1 MLADARVQLGDLRGA
16 REAVERMLDLRP
28 GVASFARASYAAEL
42 RGDLDGAR
50 RYLQYAHEDA
60 RVPADLAYA
69 RHQLGELALHAH
81 DFETADRWYARA
93 LETDPGYTPA
103 LAGRARAA
111 ALGGRLDEALT
122 RYEGVVRRLPLPQY
136 LIEQGEV
143 RLKAGLP
150 ADWTLLDAQR
160 DLLARTGVR
169 DDLTW
174 AEFEADHGDP
184 DEAVRHARAEYA
196 RNPGLIAADAL
207 GWALFKAD
215 RPREALR
222 YAKQATSTGWRH
234 PVLRYHRAEIERSLG
249 RDVPLDPPL
258 RPGAGHPGE
267 VLMTDPELTPSP
279 KPPPT
284 PRNRPP
290 LPTRSVTPPAH
301 RTGPTPQNGPTSRKT
316 PVTPPR
322 AGSGGGWGGLAA
334 RAGAGVPERA
344 GAGRRRA
351 SAGELH
357 GQPLQRADRL
367 RRAGGEPGRG
377 GPGGAAHAAGQDG
390 GGRHLRLP
398 PLRRARRRPAADGGR
413 RGRPLAGGTGR
424 ARVHAGPG
432 RAQDQPPDLRP
443 GGGDRG
449 VRRGDVHRR
458 LRAGPD
464 RLA

>member
-1 MLADARVQLGDLRGA
+1 MRSLLLLAGLVLTGALLFTVFGVAAAPAGAPAPAAGRETLQDRLKRLPDDHRGWAQLGVQYVDQARISGDPSYYTKAEGALDTAARLSPRDDAVLTGQATLAAGRHEFAEAERLAERALDANAYSAAAYGVLADARVQLGDLRGA

-50 RYLQYAHEDA
+50 RYLEYAHEDA

-69 RHQLGELALHAH
+69 RHQLGELALHTH
-81 DFETADRWYARA
+81 DFGTADRWYARA
-93 LETDPGYTPA
+93 LEADPGYTPA

-160 DLLARTGVR
+160 DLLSRTGVR

-249 RDVPLDPPL
+249 RDVPLDP
-258 RPGAGHPGE
+258 RF
-267 VLMTDPELTPSP
+267 DPELAT
-279 KPPPT
+279 
-284 PRNRPP
+284 
-290 LPTRSVTPPAH
+290 
-301 RTGPTPQNGPTSRKT
+301 
-316 PVTPPR
+316 
-322 AGSGGGWGGLAA
+322 LA
-334 RAGAGVPERA
+334 RF
-344 GAGRRRA
+344 
-351 SAGELH
+351 S
-357 GQPLQRADRL
+357 
-367 RRAGGEPGRG
+367 
-377 GPGGAAHAAGQDG
+377 
-390 GGRHLRLP
+390 
-398 PLRRARRRPAADGGR
+398 
-413 RGRPLAGGTGR
+413 
-424 ARVHAGPG
+424 
-432 RAQDQPPDLRP
+432 
-443 GGGDRG
+443 
-449 VRRGDVHRR
+449 
-458 LRAGPD
+458 
-464 RLA
+464 